1 MKKFTLIGSLL
12 CLLACADLSEN
23 MKNLSNGP
31 SGSQGP
37 QGPAGPTGPAGPSGE
52 FAGDRGRLL
61 SGEWKLE
68 AYETGRVNRNTVLE
82 FKTQRNLAGNYILSG
97 ISAVNFY
104 EAGYTLSGTQTIK
117 IINLSMTEIGGPPAD
132 MAFEKQYFERLVSMS
147 SFSFKD
153 NMLVLR
159 NGKGEE
165 MHFK

>member
-1 MKKFTLIGSLL
+1 MKKFTLIGALL
-12 CLLACADLSEN
+12 LGVLACADVGEN
-23 MKNLSNGP
+23 MKSLNNGH
-31 SGSQGP
+31 SGPQGP
-37 QGPAGPTGPAGPSGE
+37 QGPIGSAGNQFTADQS
-52 FAGDRGRLL
+52 RLL
-61 SGEWKLE
+61 NGEWKLE

-104 EAGYTLSGTQTIK
+104 EAGYTLSTNNTIK
-117 IINLSMTEIGGPPAD
+117 IVNLSMTEIGGPAAD
-132 MAFEKQYFERLVSMS
+132 MAFEKQYFERLASVN

-165 MHFK
+165 MRFK